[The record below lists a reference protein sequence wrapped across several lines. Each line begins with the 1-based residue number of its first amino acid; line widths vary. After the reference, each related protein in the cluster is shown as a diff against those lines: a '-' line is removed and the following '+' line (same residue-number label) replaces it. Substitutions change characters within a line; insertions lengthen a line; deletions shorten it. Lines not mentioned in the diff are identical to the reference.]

1 MFIARLAV
9 KKPVLTTMLV
19 LAFVVLGFFSWQRLV
34 IDLFPEIDFP
44 YITITTF
51 YPGAGPG
58 EVETQITKKIE
69 DEVSTISDVKS
80 LESISRENLSFVIM
94 EFELGVDPDIAAIE
108 VKDKVDAIQME
119 LPVDAE
125 PSSVLKF
132 DIDAF
137 PIIELAVSSPRP
149 LEEVYQTTK
158 NEIKDYL
165 SRVSGVASIDIIGG
179 REREIQVAVD
189 KKLLKAYGLSL
200 PEIVEAIAAEN
211 VNVPTGRITEER
223 KEYTLR
229 LLGEFGNLEELRK
242 IRIPLQGGSIP
253 LESVAEIIDGF
264 ADQRDLARF
273 EGRPTVRVDIQ
284 KRSGANTVE
293 VSDGIYAAIE
303 ELKGILPDDFKIDIA
318 QDSSTFIKDAV
329 KDVTQNIFIGIFLT
343 TILLYLFLHSIRVTL
358 VAAVAMPTSV
368 IATFLLVDFA
378 GFTLNVL
385 TLMALG
391 ITVGILVT
399 NAIVVLENIIRHL
412 RMGKSSDDAAIEG
425 TTEIA
430 LAVVASTLTNIVV
443 FTPIAFMSGI
453 VGRFFYQFGLTVVF
467 ATLFSLVVSFTL
479 TPLLASRFFKG
490 MKMEESGAGAEGKK
504 GTVRRRSPLQS
515 FADAWDR
522 FYNSLADLYRSSL
535 EGALKYR
542 FRTLAT
548 VTIVLVFAFFIL
560 GKVGGEFMPV
570 LDEGYINVSIEMPA
584 GSSLEETDLV
594 LHEVEEILA
603 KQPETVSLLASIGG
617 PNKGV
622 EDGTIVMKIVPK
634 SEREMD
640 ILEYANHVRTLLAGI
655 PDAKLRITV
664 GGGEGGGDQGD
675 ISLELT
681 GPDFDTL
688 KKIGEQVFDSVSTV
702 RGLSGLKSSIEAEKP
717 EIVFIPDRKELDRF
731 GVSSAVLAMALR
743 TGYEGEVASLYREQ
757 DEEYDIRVRY
767 RESERDHRSAFYSTE
782 VRIGDYNVPITQ
794 LGTIN
799 LSTSQREILR
809 LDRQRLVRIDADVA
823 SGTLNELVME
833 IQNKLAGIDLPP
845 EYRIGYGGMYEFQ
858 QESFASIFMAL
869 ILAIILTYMALA
881 GILESFIHPFTVMMT
896 LPLGL
901 VGTAFA
907 LFLTGRTIN
916 IFSLMAV
923 VMLVGIVVNNA
934 ILLLDYTA
942 VLRARGMTRR
952 EALLEACPV
961 RLRPII
967 IANLAIAIGMLPQAL
982 GGAGSEFRAVMAIVT
997 MGGVLVSAV
1006 FTVYAIP
1013 VIYDI
1018 LDQFH
1023 PFAWLMRIFRS
1034 R

>member
-9 KKPVLTTMLV
+9 KKPVLTTMVV

-44 YITITTF
+44 FVTITTV

-80 LESISRENLSFVIM
+80 LESISREDLSLVIM

-108 VKDKVDAIQME
+108 VKDKVDAIQMD
-119 LPVDAE
+119 LPEDAE

-189 KKLLKAYGLSL
+189 KQLLKAYGLSL
-200 PEIVEAIAAEN
+200 PGIVAAIAAEN
-211 VNVPTGRITEER
+211 VNIPTGRITEER

-229 LLGEFGNLEELRK
+229 LLGEFESLEELKK
-242 IRIPLQGGSIP
+242 IRIPLESSSIP

-264 ADQRDLARF
+264 TDRRDLARF
-273 EGRPTVRVDIQ
+273 NGQPTVGVEIQ

-293 VSDGIYAAIE
+293 VSNGIYAAVE
-303 ELKGILPDDFKIDIA
+303 ELKEILPDDFRIDVA
-318 QDSSTFIKDAV
+318 QDGSTFIKDAV
-329 KDVTQNIFIGIFLT
+329 KDVTQNIFIGIALT
-343 TILLYLFLHSIRVTL
+343 TILLYLFLHSVRVTL
-358 VAAVAMPTSV
+358 VAFVAMPTSV

-378 GFTLNVL
+378 GFTLNIM

-412 RMGKSSDDAAIEG
+412 RMGKASDDAAIEG

-479 TPLLASRFFKG
+479 TPLLASRFFRG
-490 MKMEESGAGAEGKK
+490 MKLEESEVDVEGK
-504 GTVRRRSPLQS
+504 GATRRRSPLQR

-548 VTIVLVFAFFIL
+548 VTFVLVFAFFIL
-560 GKVGGEFMPV
+560 GMVGGEFMPV

-584 GSSLEETDLV
+584 GSSLEETNQV
-594 LHEVEEILA
+594 LHDVEEILA

-622 EDGTIVMKIVPK
+622 EDGTILMKIVPK
-634 SEREMD
+634 SERDID

-655 PDAKLRITV
+655 PDAKLRITI
-664 GGGEGGGDQGD
+664 GGGEGGGEEGD

-681 GPDFDTL
+681 GPDFDML
-688 KKIGEQVFDSVSTV
+688 KSIAEQVYDSVSTV

-717 EIVFIPDRKELDRF
+717 EIVFVPDRKELDRF

-743 TGYEGEVASLYREQ
+743 TGYEGEVASLYREE

-767 RESERDHRSAFYSTE
+767 REAERDHRSSFYSTE
-782 VRIGDYNVPITQ
+782 VRVGDYNVPINQ
-794 LGTIN
+794 LGTISM
-799 LSTSQREILR
+799 STSQREILR

-823 SGTLNELVME
+823 SGTLNEQVME
-833 IQNKLAGIDLPP
+833 IQNKLADVDFPP

-858 QESFASIFMAL
+858 QESFASILMAL
-869 ILAIILTYMALA
+869 ALAIILTYMALA

-907 LFLTGRTIN
+907 LFLTGQTIN

-942 VLRARGMTRR
+942 VLRARGLTRR
-952 EALLEACPV
+952 DALLEACPV
-961 RLRPII
+961 RMRPII

-982 GGAGSEFRAVMAIVT
+982 GGSGSEFRAVMAIVT
-997 MGGVLVSAV
+997 MGGVLISAV
-1006 FTVYAIP
+1006 FTLYVIP

-1023 PFAWLMRIFRS
+1023 PFAWLMRILRT

>member
-1 MFIARLAV
+1 MFLARLAV
-9 KKPVLTTMLV
+9 KKPVLTTMVV
-19 LAFVVLGFFSWQRLV
+19 LAFVVMGFFSWQRLV
-34 IDLFPEIDFP
+34 IDLFPDVDFP
-44 YITITTF
+44 FVTITTL

-80 LESISRENLSFVIM
+80 LESISRENLSLVIM

-119 LPVDAE
+119 LPEDAE

-132 DIDAF
+132 DMDAF
-137 PIIELAVSSPRP
+137 PIIELAISSPRP

-158 NEIKDYL
+158 DVIKDYL

-200 PEIVEAIAAEN
+200 PQIVGSIAAEN
-211 VNVPTGRITEER
+211 VNIPTGRITEER

-229 LLGEFGNLEELRK
+229 LLGEFENLDQLRK
-242 IRIPLQGGSIP
+242 IRIPLENSSIP

-264 ADQRDLARF
+264 KDRRDLARF
-273 EGRPTVRVDIQ
+273 NGQPTVGVEIQ

-293 VSDGIYAAIE
+293 VSDGIYAAVE
-303 ELKGILPDDFKIDIA
+303 ELRNIIPDDFRIDIA
-318 QDSSTFIKDAV
+318 QDGSTFIKDAV
-329 KDVTQNIFIGIFLT
+329 KDVTQNIFIGIMLT
-343 TILLYLFLHSIRVTL
+343 TILLFLFLHSIRVTL

-368 IATFLLVDFA
+368 IATFLLIDFA
-378 GFTLNVL
+378 GFTLNIL

-412 RMGKSSDDAAIEG
+412 RLGKSSADAAIEG

-479 TPLLASRFFKG
+479 TPLLASRFFAG
-490 MKMEESGAGAEGKK
+490 MKLTETDPETSEGSGSQ
-504 GTVRRRSPLQS
+504 RSTGLSGPLHR
-515 FADAWDR
+515 FYAAWDR
-522 FYNSLADLYRSSL
+522 FYNALAVLYHDSLQ
-535 EGALKYR
+535 GALKYR

-548 VTIVLVFAFFIL
+548 TVLVLAFAFFIL
-560 GKVGGEFMPV
+560 GKLGGEFMPV
-570 LDEGYINVSIEMPA
+570 LDEGYINIGIEMPA
-584 GSSLEETDLV
+584 GSSMDETDQV
-594 LHEVEEILA
+594 LREVEEILS
-603 KQPETVSLLASIGG
+603 KEPETVSILASVGG
-617 PNKGV
+617 PNQGV
-622 EDGTIVMKIVPK
+622 EDGAIVLKIVEK
-634 SEREMD
+634 SKREKG
-640 ILEYANHVRTLLAGI
+640 ILEYANHLRTKLAGI

-664 GGGEGGGDQGD
+664 GGGEGGGEEGD

-681 GPDFDTL
+681 GPDFDAL
-688 KKIGEQVFDSVSTV
+688 KSIGSQVYDSVATV
-702 RGLSGLKSSIEAEKP
+702 KGLSGLKSSIEAEKP
-717 EIVFIPDRKELDRF
+717 EIVFVPNRNELDRF
-731 GVSSAVLAMALR
+731 GVSSAALAMALR
-743 TGYEGEVASLYREQ
+743 AGYEGEVASFYREQ

-767 RESERDHRSAFYSTE
+767 REEERDHRSAFFSTE
-782 VRIGDYNVPITQ
+782 VRVGDYNVPISQ
-794 LGTIN
+794 LGTI
-799 LSTSQREILR
+799 SVSSSQREILR

-823 SGTLNELVME
+823 SGTLSELVAS
-833 IQNKLAGIDLPP
+833 IQEKLTDINLPP
-845 EYRIGYGGMYEFQ
+845 EYRIGYGGMFEFQ
-858 QESFASIFMAL
+858 QESFASIFTAL
-869 ILAIILTYMALA
+869 FLAIILTYMALA

-901 VGTAFA
+901 VGMGFA
-907 LFLTGRTIN
+907 LFVTGQTIN
-916 IFSLMAV
+916 IFSLMAL

-942 VLRARGMTRR
+942 VLRAKGMTRR

-1006 FTVYAIP
+1006 FTLYVIP

-1018 LDQFH
+1018 LD
-1023 PFAWLMRIFRS
+1023 RGK
-1034 R
+1034 

>member
-19 LAFVVLGFFSWQRLV
+19 LAFVVLGYFSWQRLV

-44 YITITTF
+44 YITITTI

-58 EVETQITKKIE
+58 EIETQITKKIE

-80 LESISRENLSFVIM
+80 LESISQENLSFVIM

-108 VKDKVDAIQME
+108 VKDKVDAIQMDMPE
-119 LPVDAE
+119 DAE
-125 PSSVLKF
+125 PSSVVKF
-132 DIDAF
+132 DIGAF

-149 LEEVYQTTK
+149 LEEVYETTK
-158 NEIKDYL
+158 NQIKDYL

-200 PEIVEAIAAEN
+200 PQIVAAVAAEN
-211 VNVPTGRITEER
+211 VNIPTGRITEDR

-229 LLGEFGNLEELRK
+229 LLGEFENLEQLRR
-242 IRIPLQGGSIP
+242 IRIPVESSSIP

-264 ADQRDLARF
+264 ADQRNLARF
-273 EGRPTVRVDIQ
+273 NGRPTVQVDIQ

-293 VSDGIYAAIE
+293 VSDGIYKAVE
-303 ELKGILPDDFKIDIA
+303 ELKQIIPEDFEIDIA

-329 KDVTQNIFIGIFLT
+329 KDVTQNIFLGIFLT

-368 IATFLLVDFA
+368 IATFLLIDFA

-412 RMGKSSDDAAIEG
+412 RMGKSSDDAAIDG
-425 TTEIA
+425 TTEIS

-453 VGRFFYQFGLTVVF
+453 VGQFFYQFGLTVVF
-467 ATLFSLVVSFTL
+467 ATLFSLLVSFTL

-490 MKMEESGAGAEGKK
+490 MKVDESAPDAGEKPGE
-504 GTVRRRSPLQS
+504 VRRRSPLQR
-515 FADAWDR
+515 FHEAWDR
-522 FYNSLADLYRSSL
+522 FYDSLADLYRSSL

-548 VTIVLVFAFFIL
+548 VTIVMAFSFFVL
-560 GKVGGEFMPV
+560 TKVGGEFMPV
-570 LDEGYINVSIEMPA
+570 IDEGYINVSIEMPA
-584 GSSLEETDLV
+584 GSSMEETNHV
-594 LHEVEEILA
+594 LHDVEDILA
-603 KQPETVSLLASIGG
+603 KQPETMSLLASIGG

-622 EDGTIVMKIVPK
+622 EDGTIIMKIVPK
-634 SEREMD
+634 SEREQD
-640 ILEYANHVRTLLAGI
+640 ILEYANHVRMLLAGI

-664 GGGEGGGDQGD
+664 GGGEGGGDEGD
-675 ISLELT
+675 ISLKLT

-688 KKIGEQVFDSVSTV
+688 KNIAAQVYDSVATV

-717 EIVFIPDRKELDRF
+717 QIVFLPDRKELDRF
-731 GVSSAVLAMALR
+731 GMSSAELAMALR
-743 TGYEGEVASLYREQ
+743 TGYEGEVASQYREE

-767 RESERDHRSAFYSTE
+767 RESERESRSAFYSTE
-782 VRIGDYNVPITQ
+782 VKVGDYDVPITQ
-794 LGTIN
+794 LGTIII
-799 LSTSQREILR
+799 STSQREILR
-809 LDRQRLVRIDADVA
+809 RDRQRLARIDADVA
-823 SGTLNELVME
+823 SGTLNELVLQ
-833 IQNKLAGIDLPP
+833 IQDKLAGIELPP
-845 EYRIGYGGMYEFQ
+845 EYRIDYGGAYEFQ
-858 QESFASIFMAL
+858 QESFASIFTAL

-942 VLRARGMTRR
+942 VLRAKGMNRR
-952 EALLEACPV
+952 DALLEACPV

-1006 FTVYAIP
+1006 FTIYVIP

-1018 LDQFH
+1018 LDEFH
-1023 PFAWLMRIFRS
+1023 PFGWIIRIFR
-1034 R
+1034 

>member
-1 MFIARLAV
+1 MFLARLAV

-44 YITITTF
+44 FVTITTI

-80 LESISRENLSFVIM
+80 LESISRENMSLVIM

-108 VKDKVDAIQME
+108 VKDKVDAIQMD
-119 LPVDAE
+119 LPEDAE
-125 PSSVLKF
+125 PSSVVKF

-149 LEEVYQTTK
+149 PEEVYQTTK
-158 NEIKDYL
+158 DVIKDYL

-200 PEIVEAIAAEN
+200 PTIVGAIAAEN
-211 VNVPTGRITEER
+211 VNIPTGRITEER

-229 LLGEFGNLEELRK
+229 LLGEFESLEELKR
-242 IRIPLQGGSIP
+242 IRVPLENGSIP
-253 LESVAEIIDGF
+253 LQSVAEIIDGF
-264 ADQRDLARF
+264 KDRRDLARF
-273 EGRPTVRVDIQ
+273 NGRPTVQVDIQ

-303 ELKGILPDDFKIDIA
+303 ELKEIIPDDFEIDIA

-329 KDVTQNIFIGIFLT
+329 RDVTQNIFLGILLT

-368 IATFLLVDFA
+368 IASFLLIDFA
-378 GFTLNVL
+378 GFTLNIM

-490 MKMEESGAGAEGKK
+490 MKLKESEAEGVAEDGRSTAK
-504 GTVRRRSPLQS
+504 RRSPQQR
-515 FADAWDR
+515 FHEAWDR

-535 EGALKYR
+535 KGALKYR
-542 FRTLAT
+542 FRTLVT
-548 VTIVLVFAFFIL
+548 VTLVLAFAFFIL
-560 GKVGGEFMPV
+560 RKVGGEFMPV
-570 LDEGYINVSIEMPA
+570 LDEGYINVGIEMPA
-584 GSSLEETDLV
+584 GSSLDETDQVLREIEDTLV
-594 LHEVEEILA
+594 

-617 PNKGV
+617 ANKGV
-622 EDGTIVMKIVPK
+622 EDGTIIMKIVPK
-634 SEREMD
+634 SQREKG
-640 ILEYANHVRTLLAGI
+640 ILEYANFVRTILAGI
-655 PDAKLRITV
+655 PDAKIRVTV
-664 GGGEGGGDQGD
+664 GGGEGGGEEGD

-681 GPDFDTL
+681 GPDFETL
-688 KKIGEQVFDSVSTV
+688 KNIGEQVYDSVATV

-717 EIVFIPDRKELDRF
+717 EIVFVPDRKELDRF
-731 GVSSAVLAMALR
+731 GVSSVALAMALR

-767 RESERDHRSAFYSTE
+767 RESERDNRAAFYSTE
-782 VRIGDYNVPITQ
+782 VRVGDYNVPISQ

-823 SGTLNELVME
+823 SGTLNELVTE
-833 IQNKLAGIDLPP
+833 IQGKLAGIDLPP
-845 EYRIGYGGMYEFQ
+845 EYRIGYGGLYEFQ
-858 QESFASIFMAL
+858 QESFASIFTAL
-869 ILAIILTYMALA
+869 FLAIILTYMALA

-942 VLRARGMTRR
+942 VLRAKGMTRR
-952 EALLEACPV
+952 DALLEACPV

-997 MGGVLVSAV
+997 MGGVLISAV
-1006 FTVYAIP
+1006 FTLYVIP

-1018 LDQFH
+1018 LD
-1023 PFAWLMRIFRS
+1023 RGK
-1034 R
+1034 

>member
-1 MFIARLAV
+1 MFLARLAV
-9 KKPVLTTMLV
+9 RKPVLTTMVV
-19 LAFVVLGFFSWQRLV
+19 LTFVVMGFFSWQRLV
-34 IDLFPEIDFP
+34 IDLFPDVDFP
-44 YITITTF
+44 FVTITTV

-80 LESISRENLSFVIM
+80 MESISRENLSLVFM
-94 EFELGVDPDIAAIE
+94 EFELGVDADIAAIE

-119 LPVDAE
+119 LPEDSE
-125 PSSVLKF
+125 PSSVVKF
-132 DIDAF
+132 DMDAF
-137 PIIELAVSSPRP
+137 PIIELAVSSQRP

-158 NEIKDYL
+158 DVIKDYL

-200 PEIVEAIAAEN
+200 PEIVGSIASEN
-211 VNVPTGRITEER
+211 VNIPTGRITEER

-229 LLGEFGNLEELRK
+229 LLGEFENLEQLRK
-242 IRIPLQGGSIP
+242 IRIPLENGSIP

-264 ADQRDLARF
+264 KDRRDLARF
-273 EGRPTVRVDIQ
+273 NGQPTVGVEIQ

-293 VSDGIYAAIE
+293 VSDGIYAAVE
-303 ELKGILPDDFKIDIA
+303 ELKEIIPDDFRIDVA
-318 QDSSTFIKDAV
+318 QDGSTFIKDAV
-329 KDVTQNIFIGIFLT
+329 KDVTQNIFIGILLT
-343 TILLYLFLHSIRVTL
+343 TILLYLFLHSVRVTL

-368 IATFLLVDFA
+368 IATFLLIDFA
-378 GFTLNVL
+378 GFTLNIL

-412 RMGKSSDDAAIEG
+412 RMGKSSADAAIEG

-467 ATLFSLVVSFTL
+467 ATIFSLIVSFTM
-479 TPLLASRFFKG
+479 TPLLASRFFRG
-490 MKMEESGAGAEGKK
+490 MKMDETGPEGAAGNEQQAGPV
-504 GTVRRRSPLQS
+504 GRRGPLQR
-515 FADAWDR
+515 FHAAWDR
-522 FYNSLADLYRSSL
+522 FYNALSVLYQDSLK
-535 EGALKYR
+535 GALKYR

-548 VTIVLVFAFFIL
+548 VTLVLVFAFFIL
-560 GKVGGEFMPV
+560 GKLGGEFMPV
-570 LDEGYINVSIEMPA
+570 LDEGYINIGIEMPA
-584 GSSLEETDLV
+584 GSSLDETNQV
-594 LHEVEEILA
+594 LHEIEEILS
-603 KQPETVSLLASIGG
+603 KEPEAVSLLASVGG
-617 PNKGV
+617 PNQGV
-622 EDGTIVMKIVPK
+622 EDGAIVLKIIEK
-634 SEREMD
+634 SKREMG
-640 ILEYANHVRTLLAGI
+640 ILEYANHLRTKLAGI

-664 GGGEGGGDQGD
+664 GGGEGGGEEGD

-681 GPDFDTL
+681 GPDFDML
-688 KKIGEQVFDSVSTV
+688 KSIGAQVYDSVATV

-717 EIVFIPDRKELDRF
+717 EIVFVPDRKELDRF
-731 GVSSAVLAMALR
+731 GVSSAALAMALR
-743 TGYEGEVASLYREQ
+743 TGYEGEVASFYREQ

-767 RESERDHRSAFYSTE
+767 RESERDHRSTFYSTE
-782 VRIGDYNVPITQ
+782 VRAGDYNVPISQ
-794 LGTIN
+794 LGSISM
-799 LSTSQREILR
+799 STSQREILR

-823 SGTLNELVME
+823 SGTLSELVAS
-833 IQNKLAGIDLPP
+833 IQEKLAGIHLPP
-845 EYRIGYGGMYEFQ
+845 EYRIGYGGMFEFQ
-858 QESFASIFMAL
+858 QESFASIFTAL
-869 ILAIILTYMALA
+869 FLAIILTYMALA
-881 GILESFIHPFTVMMT
+881 GILESFVHPFTVMMT

-901 VGTAFA
+901 VGMGFA
-907 LFLTGRTIN
+907 LFMTGQTIN
-916 IFSLMAV
+916 IFSLMAL

-934 ILLLDYTA
+934 ILLLDYTS
-942 VLRARGMTRR
+942 VLRAKGMTRR
-952 EALLEACPV
+952 DALLEACPV

-1006 FTVYAIP
+1006 FTLYVIP

-1018 LDQFH
+1018 LD
-1023 PFAWLMRIFRS
+1023 RGK
-1034 R
+1034 